1 MQTSLFHTNKSYL
14 TKCIDIDRSCL
25 QKSLDKSCLPKSID
39 KSSLPKSIDKKC
51 LLVYNRS
58 RGEPEAAFV
67 INNAQICPHFHC
79 THFSILQGENVCLGV
94 VPGYFLKYFLTV
106 YSEFDISYLFIYEMM
121 FSMRK
126 SGFFSSIDER
136 ESFKNLKYLEN
147 LSSICENNVNL
158 VLLRVLH
165 YTIVKPIVYGIC
177 KRDYINHMPVI
188 SKLPIW

>member
-1 MQTSLFHTNKSYL
+1 MS
-14 TKCIDIDRSCL
+14 TKIYRQIWSTKIYRQEMSTCL
-25 QKSLDKSCLPKSID
+25 QQIERRTRGSFCYQPCSNLSSISLH
-39 KSSLPKSIDKKC
+39 SLQYIAGEKC
-51 LLVYNRS
+51 
-58 RGEPEAAFV
+58 
-67 INNAQICPHFHC
+67 
-79 THFSILQGENVCLGV
+79 
-94 VPGYFLKYFLTV
+94 VPWCRYFLKYFLTV